1 MPITGVT
8 PEPAVTNSARAGR
21 GVGSTKSPVAWSR
34 WISVPGCRARTTWLL
49 TLPSGIA
56 LTVIEISPSGAA
68 TGEVS
73 E

>member
-1 MPITGVT
+1 M
-8 PEPAVTNSARAGR
+8 PAVTNSARAGR
-21 GVGSTKSPVAWSR
+21 GDGSVKSPVAWSR
-34 WISVPGCRARTTWLL
+34 WIRVPGCSARTTWLL

-56 LTVIEISPSGAA
+56 LTQIEMIPSGAV